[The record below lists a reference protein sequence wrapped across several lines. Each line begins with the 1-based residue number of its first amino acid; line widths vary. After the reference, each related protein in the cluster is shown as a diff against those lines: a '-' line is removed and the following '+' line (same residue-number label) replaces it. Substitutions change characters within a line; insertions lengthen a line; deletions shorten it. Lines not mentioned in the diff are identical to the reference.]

1 MPPGE
6 SERLVL
12 AAQVLEA
19 TGPGP
24 IDTVTLVDP
33 IGDFPVLWLKAL
45 EKSPFVSPANL
56 THFVLLSK
64 ENATVRSPYNPV

>member
-1 MPPGE
+1 MRKTRPLPTLGTAMPPGE

-12 AAQVLEA
+12 VAQVLEA

-33 IGDFPVLWLKAL
+33 IGDLPVLWLKVLACPPS
-45 EKSPFVSPANL
+45 SPLP
-56 THFVLLSK
+56 T
-64 ENATVRSPYNPV
+64 